1 MTAAELIEVLSE
13 LDPDTEVLLSIV
25 SPLEDGDTELA
36 TDLYPV
42 GGVIPMDA
50 DPDDEDEDGPCVW
63 LVGGEDDDVERLF
76 AELDEMDDEE

>member
-36 TDLYPV
+36 TDLYPI
-42 GGVIPMDA
+42 GGVIPMDG
-50 DPDDEDEDGPCVW
+50 DEDDDEEGPVVW

-76 AELDEMDDEE
+76 SELDEMEDEE